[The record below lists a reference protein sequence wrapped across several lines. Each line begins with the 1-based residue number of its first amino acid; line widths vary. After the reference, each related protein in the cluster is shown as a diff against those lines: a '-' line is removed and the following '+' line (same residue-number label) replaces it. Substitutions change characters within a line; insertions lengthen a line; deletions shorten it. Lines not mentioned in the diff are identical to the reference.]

1 MSRFLASIVAVLPL
15 TGLIACGGDTA
26 RATGGGGGELPIA
39 LNVALT
45 GAGAPFGVPPKCAW
59 EVVSEAY
66 NRSGGLVVDGKR
78 YRIRLIVDDNRWD
91 PTVTRSAIE
100 KQVFRD
106 KVSIVKTIG
115 DPGDPIIVPV
125 TEEAGVL
132 LVDSTGN
139 KQFLKEPYK
148 YVVGTFPSPNVMG
161 ASFFRALLHK
171 EPHITS
177 AYHVAIDLQFD
188 RNNSAWAREALQDLG
203 VAWKG
208 DVFYQTGTVDF
219 SSVLAPAV
227 RSGPDVIVLGSL
239 GADAPV
245 VVRTLR
251 QLGYQGVIA
260 SDVVAQPL
268 ENVVEGAGP
277 AAANGVYQAEQS
289 TYPHTRQLD
298 EYRSAYEQRCPGSWD
313 ATQGVL
319 FWTEATFTLEAI
331 KKSGVTGDPDA
342 ILTAMAGTKIESPFV
357 EGRPTV
363 VLGGEAE
370 YGRPRELMTPVAMNQ
385 FKDGEFHTVAV
396 LDYST

>member
-1 MSRFLASIVAVLPL
+1 MRRFVVSIVAALPL
-15 TGLIACGGDTA
+15 AGLVACGGDTGTA
-26 RATGGGGGELPIA
+26 AGGTGSELPIA

-59 EVVSEAY
+59 EVVSEEY
-66 NRSGGLVVDGKR
+66 NRGGGLEVGGKR
-78 YRIRLIVDDNRWD
+78 YPIRLIVDDNRWD

-100 KQVFRD
+100 KEVFRD
-106 KVSIVKTIG
+106 KVPIVKTIG

-132 LVDSTGN
+132 LLDSTSN
-139 KQFLKEPYK
+139 KRFLEEPYK

-161 ASFFRALLHK
+161 VSFFTALLQQ
-171 EPHITS
+171 EPHIKR

-188 RNNSAWAREALQDLG
+188 RNNSGWAREALEGLG
-203 VAWKG
+203 VDWRG
-208 DVFYQTGTVDF
+208 DVFYQAGTVDF

-227 RSGPDVIVLGSL
+227 RAGPDLIVLGSL
-239 GADAPV
+239 GADSPV

-277 AAANGVYQAEQS
+277 DAANGVYQAEQS
-289 TYPHTRQLD
+289 TYPHTQELD
-298 EYRSAYEQRCPGSWD
+298 EYRGAYEQRCPGSWD

-331 KKSGVTGDPDA
+331 KKSGVIDDPDA

-357 EGRPTV
+357 DGRPTV

-370 YGRPRELMTPVAMNQ
+370 YGRPRELTTPVAMNR
-385 FKDGEFHTVAV
+385 FEDGEYRTVAV
-396 LDYST
+396 LDYPT